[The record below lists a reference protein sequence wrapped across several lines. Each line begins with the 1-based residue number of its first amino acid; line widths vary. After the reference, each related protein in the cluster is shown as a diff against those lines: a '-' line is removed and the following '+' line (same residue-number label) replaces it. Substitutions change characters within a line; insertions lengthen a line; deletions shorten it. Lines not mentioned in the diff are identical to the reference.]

1 MMSSSLAIAAV
12 TATLRDRLQEGLDA
26 DVSGTTV
33 TTRPLDIARSNVN
46 GSQVNLF
53 MYHTSVSG
61 AWRNMDVPWKVKQGE
76 TGHPPLP
83 LDLYYLI
90 TAYYGENED
99 EIDTTTDANRLLGS
113 HRLLGRAM
121 GLMHDQPLMDTASIN
136 AKLPPAD
143 RLEQPYDQVETVRIT
158 PQPISLDEMS
168 KLWSGFQTQY
178 RLSVAYQVSVV
189 LVESTRRSK
198 TPLPVLTRGPDD
210 EGVSVQADVL
220 PPFPT
225 LQSAQTAGSQPS
237 ARLGEVLTLGG
248 HHLDAD
254 SVEVLFDNP
263 LLTDPVPTQI
273 LANTPTKIE
282 VKLLDSD
289 DDPNAPARWA
299 AGIYSVSATV
309 SQANKPQR
317 TTNELPFAL
326 APRIE
331 AIAPNPAPRDANGD
345 VTLTLTCTPQVRPE
359 QRVALLLGDGEFPAQ
374 PRQNQTGTLLFEIEN
389 APTGDHFIRL
399 RVDGVDSLLIDRTV
413 SPPVFI
419 DTQKVSIL

>member
-1 MMSSSLAIAAV
+1 MSSSLAIAAV

-33 TTRPLDIARSNVN
+33 TTRPLDIARNNIN

-53 MYHTSVSG
+53 MYHTAVSG
-61 AWRNMDVPWKVKQGE
+61 AWRNMDVPWKVKPGE

-83 LDLYYLI
+83 VDLYYLI

-158 PQPISLDEMS
+158 PQPMSLDEMS

-189 LVESTRRSK
+189 LIESTRRAK
-198 TPLPVLTRGPDD
+198 TPLPVLTRGPGD
-210 EGVSVQADVL
+210 EGVSAQASVL

-225 LQSAQTAGSQPS
+225 LGSAQPGDNQPS
-237 ARLGEVLTLGG
+237 ARLGEELTLSG

-254 SVEVLFDNP
+254 SVEVHFDNP
-263 LLTDPVPTQI
+263 VLTNPVPSQI
-273 LANTPTKIE
+273 VANTPAEIK
-282 VKLLDSD
+282 VKLLDSA

-299 AGIYSVSATV
+299 AGIYAVSATV
-309 SQANKPQR
+309 SQASTPPR
-317 TTNELPFAL
+317 RTNEVPFAL
-326 APRIE
+326 APRID
-331 AIAPNPAPRDANGD
+331 AISPNPAPRDANGD
-345 VTLTLTCTPQVRPE
+345 VALTLTCTPQVRPE
-359 QRVALLLGDGEFPAQ
+359 QRVALLLGDREVPAQ
-374 PRQNQTGTLLFEIEN
+374 PRPNQTDTLVFEIED
-389 APTGDHFIRL
+389 APPGDHFIRL
-399 RVDGVDSLLIDRTV
+399 RVDGVDSLLVDRSV
-413 SPPVFI
+413 SPPVF
-419 DTQKVSIL
+419 DVTQKVTIL